1 MKKLLSVTLALSML
15 LGLCMMPVQADKPFD
30 TYPYVFE
37 DFEKSLSDGSIYGGN
52 ATTLTQVNGGVNGS
66 AGAGYVEISAE
77 SNSDLSA
84 NTSVMPKVGNLL
96 IFLLG

>member
-37 DFEKSLSDGSIYGGN
+37 DFEK
-52 ATTLTQVNGGVNGS
+52 V
-66 AGAGYVEISAE
+66 
-77 SNSDLSA
+77 
-84 NTSVMPKVGNLL
+84 
-96 IFLLG
+96 